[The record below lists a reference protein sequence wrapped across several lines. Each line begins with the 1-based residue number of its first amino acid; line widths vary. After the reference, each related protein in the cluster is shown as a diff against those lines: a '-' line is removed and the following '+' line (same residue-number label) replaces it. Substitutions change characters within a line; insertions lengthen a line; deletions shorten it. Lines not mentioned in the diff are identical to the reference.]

1 MGSNNTEKNYN
12 LCCKIVL
19 FLIFIVVLMFIIK
32 LLTTS
37 KIDNPEPFIPIYE
50 KHAVIEFSDYNSDWN
65 NLCNIIAEK
74 ADGVYECIIIESAK
88 EDLLIIANALVFMID
103 NLSIPI
109 IVTDNIEMGVKLYK
123 NNNMLPYNVMIAANK
138 KLLLATTAQ
147 QHGNNFVGKEP
158 ETRKIIDPGNMS
170 FNFVNPEIDITVINS
185 SDYIDLI
192 QSCSESDALI
202 LNIKDS
208 NHLSENL
215 NQQLKILTDVDI
227 PSILINQLNG
237 DLVIPS
243 YKMNTETAY
252 AKLAVIMSKLEDK
265 NLIEPVFAKNMHNEF
280 L

>member
-1 MGSNNTEKNYN
+1 MGSNNTEEKYS
-12 LCCKIVL
+12 LCCRIVA
-19 FLIFIVVLMFIIK
+19 FLIFIIVLMLIIK

-37 KIDNPEPFIPIYE
+37 MMDNPEPFIPIYE
-50 KHAVIEFSDYNSDWN
+50 KHAIIEFSEYNSDWN

-74 ADGVYECIIIESAK
+74 AHEFHECIIIECTK
-88 EDLLIIANALVFMID
+88 EYLLIIANALVFMIE

-138 KLLLATTAQ
+138 RLFLATTVQ
-147 QHGNNFVGKEP
+147 QHGTSLVGKEP
-158 ETRKIIDPGNMS
+158 ETRKIINPGNMS
-170 FNFVNPEIDITVINS
+170 FNQVDPGIDISVINS
-185 SDYIDLI
+185 SDHIDLI

-202 LNIKDS
+202 LNIKNSD
-208 NHLSENL
+208 HLSESL
-215 NQQLKILTDVDI
+215 NQQLKILTDVGI

-265 NLIEPVFAKNMHNEF
+265 NLIEPVFAKNIQNEF

>member
-1 MGSNNTEKNYN
+1 MESNNTKEKYS
-12 LCCKIVL
+12 LCYGIVVFFIIVIVL
-19 FLIFIVVLMFIIK
+19 MLIIK
-32 LLTTS
+32 LQTTS
-37 KIDNPEPFIPIYE
+37 IMDNPEPFIPIYE
-50 KHAVIEFSDYNSDWN
+50 KHAIIEFSEYNSDWN

-74 ADGVYECIIIESAK
+74 ADEFHECIIIECTK
-88 EDLLIIANALVFMID
+88 EYLLIIANALVFMIE

-138 KLLLATTAQ
+138 RLFLATTAQ
-147 QHGNNFVGKEP
+147 QHGTSLVGKEP
-158 ETRKIIDPGNMS
+158 ETRKIINPGNMS
-170 FNFVNPEIDITVINS
+170 FNQVDPGIDISVINS
-185 SDYIDLI
+185 SDHIDLI

-202 LNIKDS
+202 LNIKNSD
-208 NHLSENL
+208 HLSDSL
-215 NQQLKILTDVDI
+215 NQQLKILTDVGI

-265 NLIEPVFAKNMHNEF
+265 NLIEPVFAKNTHNEF